1 MNHIIGDANRVLE
14 REGLPLRLRA
24 SKQSIEGP
32 TEDGLSV
39 CIFDPRSAKHFQSIA
54 TILYRPELGLS
65 VPRSPSFEAG
75 EFVFSPRITPSWAD
89 YFRRHG
95 VMFLDGRG
103 NCFVD
108 QGGLY
113 VDVRGRTLSGTGS
126 RQAVKR
132 VASRQVSSAQNLFT
146 PSRAQ
151 VSGLLLSCP
160 DLLGATTREISR
172 QSGTSM
178 GTTVQTLNLLVDS
191 GYLFKTEIGF
201 RFAPDRLVGLID
213 AWADAYPAA
222 LGRRLEL
229 FRGRAEIENFREI
242 SPLGAVSGEH
252 AVPELVRGGDSVEL
266 YLADESDL
274 KGLIRD
280 SRIKP
285 DPSGNVVVRKIFW
298 QFSDLPEATTGTV
311 GQGVF
316 ADWQYALNVV
326 VYSDLRA
333 TQDPRLIEVADDVK
347 TEMLEKINEG

>member
-1 MNHIIGDANRVLE
+1 
-14 REGLPLRLRA
+14 
-24 SKQSIEGP
+24 
-32 TEDGLSV
+32 
-39 CIFDPRSAKHFQSIA
+39 
-54 TILYRPELGLS
+54 
-65 VPRSPSFEAG
+65 
-75 EFVFSPRITPSWAD
+75 
-89 YFRRHG
+89 
-95 VMFLDGRG
+95 
-103 NCFVD
+103 
-108 QGGLY
+108 
-113 VDVRGRTLSGTGS
+113 
-126 RQAVKR
+126 
-132 VASRQVSSAQNLFT
+132 
-146 PSRAQ
+146 
-151 VSGLLLSCP
+151 
-160 DLLGATTREISR
+160 
-172 QSGTSM
+172 M